1 MPEFG
6 RLASPRKRMGRKATR
21 VRIPSSPFLSKFF
34 WKLKVMKIAL
44 CQINTKVGDLQ
55 RNTGLIIKNINKA
68 KDKGID
74 LIVFPEL
81 AITGYPPKDLL
92 DFECFVNDNLKCLD
106 KIRAASENIAVICGY
121 VDINTNPT
129 GIKCHNAAAFINNG
143 EIIAKYYKRLLPFY
157 DVFDETRYFEP
168 GHKELI
174 IDFKGKKLGI
184 TICEDL
190 WNDKDYWKRQLY
202 HVDPAEKLVKDGID
216 AIINISASPYLLN
229 KEKDRFS
236 IIKNT
241 AVKNNVPILYI
252 NQVGGNDDLLF
263 DGVSFVIDSKGEI
276 KCLCRDFEEDFAVY
290 DFDSNTGDVHYISQ
304 SEEESLFKSLCTG
317 IKDYCGKIG
326 FKKVVLG
333 LSGGIDS
340 AVTAALAVCALGKEN
355 VTGITMP
362 SMYSSEGS
370 VSDSEILAKN
380 LDIEF
385 LNIPIINM
393 FISYIDTIQ
402 KEHGKNVDL
411 AEENLQARIRA
422 NILMMHSNR
431 YGHLLLTTGNKSELS
446 VGYCTL
452 YGDMCGGLAVLSD
465 VPKVMVYRLAKYI
478 NRINEIIPEDTITKP
493 PSAELRPDQKDMDSL
508 PPYEILDDILKMF
521 VEENKSIKEMS
532 KKYPEELVK
541 DIVKKINNCEYKRRQ
556 AALGLKVTTK
566 AFGVGRRFPIVQGY
580 DFSGNE
586 QPLL

>member
-1 MPEFG
+1 
-6 RLASPRKRMGRKATR
+6 
-21 VRIPSSPFLSKFF
+21 
-34 WKLKVMKIAL
+34 MKIAL
-44 CQINTKVGDLQ
+44 GQINTKVGDLKG
-55 RNTGLIIKNINKA
+55 NTDLIIKNINKA
-68 KDKGID
+68 KENGID

-81 AITGYPPKDLL
+81 AITGYPPRDLL
-92 DFECFVNDNLKCLD
+92 DFECFVKENLCCLE
-106 KIRAASENIAVICGY
+106 KIKEASQGIAVICGY
-121 VDINTNPT
+121 VDINTEPT
-129 GIKCHNAAAFINNG
+129 GKKCRNAAAFMHNG
-143 EIIAKYYKRLLPFY
+143 EIIKKYYKQLLPFY

-168 GHKELI
+168 GREKAFV
-174 IDFKGKKLGI
+174 DFKGERLGI

-202 HVDPAEKLVKDGID
+202 HTDPIENLIKDNVD

-229 KEKDRFS
+229 KEKERFS
-236 IIKNT
+236 ILKNT
-241 AVKNNVPILYI
+241 AVKNNVPIIYV

-263 DGVSFVIDSKGEI
+263 DGSSFAMNADGEI
-276 KCLCRDFEEDFAVY
+276 KCLCSDFEEDFAVY
-290 DFDSNTGDVHYISQ
+290 DLNSNVGEIHSVSQ
-304 SEEESLFKSLCTG
+304 SQEESLFKALCKG
-317 IKDYCGKIG
+317 VKDYCGKIG

-340 AVTAALAVCALGKEN
+340 AVTAVIASCALGNEN

-370 VSDSEILAKN
+370 VDDSEKLAQN
-380 LDIEF
+380 LGIEF
-385 LNIPIINM
+385 LNIPIVNM
-393 FISYIDTIQ
+393 FNSYIDERTM
-402 KEHGKNVDL
+402 DL

-478 NRINEIIPEDTITKP
+478 NKEKEIIPEDTITKP

-508 PPYEILDDILKMF
+508 PPYEVLDDILKMF
-521 VEENKSIKEMS
+521 IEENKSVKEMS
-532 KKYPEELVK
+532 EKYPEELVK

-580 DFSGNE
+580 NFLGDMSVC
-586 QPLL
+586 

>member
-1 MPEFG
+1 
-6 RLASPRKRMGRKATR
+6 
-21 VRIPSSPFLSKFF
+21 
-34 WKLKVMKIAL
+34 MKIAL

-55 RNTGLIIKNINKA
+55 RNTDLIIKNINKA
-68 KDKGID
+68 KEKGID
-74 LIVFPEL
+74 LIVFTEL
-81 AITGYPPKDLL
+81 SITGYPPKDLL

-106 KIRAASENIAVICGY
+106 KIRESSENIAVICGY
-121 VDINTNPT
+121 VDINPNLT
-129 GIKCHNAAAFINNG
+129 GKKCYNAAAFINNG
-143 EIIAKYYKRLLPFY
+143 ELVAKYYKRLLPFY

-168 GHKELI
+168 GQKELI
-174 IDFKGKKLGI
+174 VDFKGKKLGI

-202 HVDPAEKLVKDGID
+202 HVDPAEKLVKNGID

-236 IIKNT
+236 IMKNT
-241 AVKNNVPILYI
+241 AVKNNIPIFYI

-276 KCLCRDFEEDFAVY
+276 KARCKDFEEDFAVY
-290 DFDSNTGDVHYISQ
+290 DFDSSKGDVHYISE
-304 SEEESLFKSLCTG
+304 SEEESLFKALCVG
-317 IKDYCGKIG
+317 VKDYCGKIG
-326 FKKVVLG
+326 FKKVVIG

-340 AVTAALAVCALGKEN
+340 AVTAAIAVCALGKEN

-370 VSDSEILAKN
+370 VSDSEKLAHS

-385 LNIPIINM
+385 LNVPIVDM
-393 FISYIDTIQ
+393 FSTYTDIFNKKSSND
-402 KEHGKNVDL
+402 VDL

-422 NILMMHSNR
+422 NILMMYSNR
-431 YGHLLLTTGNKSELS
+431 YGHMLLTTGNKSELS

-465 VPKVMVYRLAKYI
+465 VPKVMVYRLARYI
-478 NRINEIIPEDTITKP
+478 NRNIEIIPEDTITKP

-580 DFSGNE
+580 NF
-586 QPLL
+586 

>member
-1 MPEFG
+1 
-6 RLASPRKRMGRKATR
+6 
-21 VRIPSSPFLSKFF
+21 
-34 WKLKVMKIAL
+34 MKIAL

-55 RNTGLIIKNINKA
+55 RNTDLIIKNINKA
-68 KDKGID
+68 KEKAVD
-74 LIVFPEL
+74 LIVFTEL
-81 AITGYPPKDLL
+81 SITGYPPKDLL
-92 DFECFVNDNLKCLD
+92 DFECFVSDNLKYLD

-121 VDINTNPT
+121 VDINTSST
-129 GIKCHNAAAFINNG
+129 GKKCYNAAAFINNG
-143 EIIAKYYKRLLPFY
+143 EIVAKYYKRLLPFY

-168 GHKELI
+168 GQQKLV

-202 HVDPAEKLVKDGID
+202 HVDPAEDLVKDGID
-216 AIINISASPYLLN
+216 GIINISASPYLLN
-229 KEKDRFS
+229 KEKDRFA
-236 IIKNT
+236 IMKNT

-263 DGVSFVIDSKGEI
+263 DGTSFVIDSKGEI
-276 KCLCRDFEEDFAVY
+276 KCLCKDFEEDFAVY
-290 DFDSNTGDVHYISQ
+290 DFDSNIGEIHHISQ
-304 SEEESLFKSLCTG
+304 TEEESLFKALCVG
-317 IKDYCGKIG
+317 VKDYCEKIG

-340 AVTAALAVCALGKEN
+340 AVTAAIAVCALGKEN

-370 VSDSEILAKN
+370 VDDSVKLARN

-385 LNIPIINM
+385 LNIPIIDM
-393 FISYIDTIQ
+393 FNSYINSIQ
-402 KEHGKNVDL
+402 KEHGVTVDL

-465 VPKVMVYRLAKYI
+465 VPKVMVYRLANYI
-478 NRINEIIPEDTITKP
+478 NRNKEIIPEDTITKP
-493 PSAELRPDQKDMDSL
+493 PSAELRPDQKDMDTL

-532 KKYPEELVK
+532 KKYPEDLVK
-541 DIVKKINNCEYKRRQ
+541 NIVKKINNCEYKRRQ

-580 DFSGNE
+580 DF
-586 QPLL
+586 L

>member
-1 MPEFG
+1 
-6 RLASPRKRMGRKATR
+6 
-21 VRIPSSPFLSKFF
+21 
-34 WKLKVMKIAL
+34 MKIAL

-55 RNTGLIIKNINKA
+55 RNTDLIVKNINKA
-68 KDKGID
+68 KEKRID
-74 LIVFPEL
+74 LIVFTEL
-81 AITGYPPKDLL
+81 SITGYPPKDLL

-106 KIRAASENIAVICGY
+106 KIRAASKDIAVICGY
-121 VDINTNPT
+121 IDINPNAT
-129 GIKCHNAAAFINNG
+129 GKKCYNAAAFINNG

-168 GHKELI
+168 GQQELI

-202 HVDPAEKLVKDGID
+202 HVDPAEKLVKNGID

-229 KEKDRFS
+229 KEKDRFA

-252 NQVGGNDDLLF
+252 NQVGGNDDLIF

-276 KCLCRDFEEDFAVY
+276 KCLCKDFEEDFAVY

-304 SEEESLFKSLCTG
+304 SEEESLFKALCSG

-393 FISYIDTIQ
+393 FNSYVDIFH
-402 KEHGKNVDL
+402 KESDKNVDL
-411 AEENLQARIRA
+411 AEENLQARVRA

-431 YGHLLLTTGNKSELS
+431 YGNMLLTTGNKSELS

-532 KKYPEELVK
+532 EKYPEELVK

-580 DFSGNE
+580 DF
-586 QPLL
+586 

>member
-1 MPEFG
+1 
-6 RLASPRKRMGRKATR
+6 
-21 VRIPSSPFLSKFF
+21 
-34 WKLKVMKIAL
+34 MKIAL